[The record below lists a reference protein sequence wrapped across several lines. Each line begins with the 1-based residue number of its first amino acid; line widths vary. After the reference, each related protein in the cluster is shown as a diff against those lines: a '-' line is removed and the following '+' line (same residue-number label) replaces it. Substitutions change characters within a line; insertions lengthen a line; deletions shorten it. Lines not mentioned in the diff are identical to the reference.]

1 MMLIEKDNIFQII
14 SSEIESADVSSALSS
29 KEELMAEMRAVEKT
43 FEQDYVLAQERLEF
57 VFNEE
62 FNIEESTQA
71 TYFLVQE
78 WHRGESLF
86 STISMVI
93 VALEKFGF
101 VGEKTNDSDD
111 DDKEQIQSLIRA
123 MLVASILAEIPHD
136 LPYHNNLHFRKVLL
150 HVMRMVAVHNYKIYK
165 DTSCHLSKVD
175 IAKLVIGA
183 CIHDIGHEGKGNF
196 IDHKYHLAMIEQ
208 RSYDY
213 AYPYLKHAG
222 LDDDILDDIRVMLIV
237 TDVSPVGDPI
247 SPVNQLRSAYE
258 YHFGMDADSHE
269 EDRFSLSDELVVL
282 KEDSHL
288 CFLCVM
294 LQEADIM
301 NSAGIDYDIT
311 RFESVAISKEIG
323 LFHSLPEDTLLFLVT
338 ICQGKLLSDAARYLA
353 ADNLDHIIRRV
364 MKDLRRGNNSYL

>member
-1 MMLIEKDNIFQII
+1 MLIEKDNIFQII
-14 SSEIESADVSSALSS
+14 SSEIEDVNVNNVLSS
-29 KEELMAEMRAVEKT
+29 REELRAGLRVAEEN
-43 FEQDYVLAQERLEF
+43 FEQNYTLAKARLEF
-57 VFNEE
+57 VFCED
-62 FNIEESTQA
+62 FNTEESTQA
-71 TYFLVQE
+71 TYMLMQE
-78 WHRGESLF
+78 WHAGESLF
-86 STISMVI
+86 STMSMVL
-93 VALEKFGF
+93 VALERFGF

-111 DDKEQIQSLIRA
+111 DKEQIQSLIHA
-123 MLVASILAEIPHD
+123 ILVASILAEIPNN

-165 DTSCHLSKVD
+165 DTSRHLSKID
-175 IAKLVIGA
+175 IAKLIIGA
-183 CIHDIGHEGKGNF
+183 CIHDIGHEGEGNF

-222 LDDDILDDIRVMLIV
+222 LDDDILNDIRVMLIV

-247 SPVNQLRSAYE
+247 SPVNQLRSVYE

-269 EDRFSLSDELVVL
+269 DVYLSSELTVL

-301 NSAGIDYDIT
+301 NSAGVDYDIT

-323 LFHSLPEDTLLFLVT
+323 LSHSLPEDTLLFLIT
-338 ICQGKLLSDAARYLA
+338 ICKGKLLSDAARYLA
-353 ADNLDHIIRRV
+353 ADNLDHIIKRV
-364 MKDLRRGNNSYL
+364 MKDFRSGNNSYL